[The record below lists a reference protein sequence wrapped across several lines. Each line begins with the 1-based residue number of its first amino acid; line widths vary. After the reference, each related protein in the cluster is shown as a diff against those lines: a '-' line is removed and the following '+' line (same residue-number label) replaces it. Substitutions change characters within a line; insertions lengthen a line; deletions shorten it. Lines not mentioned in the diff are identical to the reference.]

1 MCGINMEFVL
11 KKKDV
16 VVLADKHNYMVH
28 TLFEYEGV
36 GYLYLIR
43 VSDLKKSE
51 PVVFFARE
59 YIKDEKLFL
68 DVIKDS
74 TLIKKLAS
82 RLEEIYIEEE

>member
-1 MCGINMEFVL
+1 MEFVL

-16 VVLADKHNYMVH
+16 VLLADKHNYLVH
-28 TLFEYEGV
+28 TLFEYENE

-43 VSDLKKSE
+43 VSDVKKSD

-59 YIKDEKLFL
+59 YIKDNKFYL

-74 TLIKKLAS
+74 ELIKKLAA
-82 RLEEIYIEEE
+82 RLEKLYLEEE

>member
-1 MCGINMEFVL
+1 MDFVL

-16 VVLADKHNYMVH
+16 VLLADKHNYMVH

-74 TLIKKLAS
+74 NLIKKLAS

>member
-1 MCGINMEFVL
+1 MEFVL

-16 VVLADKHNYMVH
+16 VLLADKHNYMVH
-28 TLFEYEGV
+28 TLFEYDGN

-51 PVVFFARE
+51 PVVFFAKE
-59 YIKDEKLFL
+59 VIKDDKLFL

-74 TLIKKLAS
+74 ALIKKLSS
-82 RLEEIYIEEE
+82 RLEELYLEEE

>member
-1 MCGINMEFVL
+1 MDFVL

-16 VVLADKHNYMVH
+16 VILADKHNYVVH

-43 VSDLKKSE
+43 ASDFKKSE

-59 YIKDEKLFL
+59 YIKDNKLFL

-74 TLIKKLAS
+74 ELIKKLAS
-82 RLEEIYIEEE
+82 RLEEIYIE

>member
-1 MCGINMEFVL
+1 MDFVL

-16 VVLADKHNYMVH
+16 VILADKHNYLVH
-28 TLFEYEGV
+28 SLFEYEGN

-43 VSDLKKSE
+43 VSDLKKKE

-59 YIKDEKLFL
+59 CIKNDKLYL

-74 TLIKKLAS
+74 MLIKKLS
-82 RLEEIYIEEE
+82 KVLENKYIEEE